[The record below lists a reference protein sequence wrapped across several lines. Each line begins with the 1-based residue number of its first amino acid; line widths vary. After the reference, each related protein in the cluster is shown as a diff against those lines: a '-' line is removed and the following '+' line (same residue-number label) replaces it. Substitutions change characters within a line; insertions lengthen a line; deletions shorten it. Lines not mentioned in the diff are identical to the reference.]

1 MSRRRAWA
9 MPMVLSWVGPTAR
22 RWFVAAALGALLNAA
37 AFWLLLTSATQSVS
51 CLRQPV
57 PLLSALGGC
66 LVPGAMG
73 LALSLVLILGYAAV
87 QQVIA
92 LKLQNELALDTT
104 EEIVRA
110 VDSLPY
116 EILEDNAFQ
125 SRYGLALRE
134 ASGQL
139 FSLGGSV
146 VRVLSS
152 GAAAAVIGIQL
163 AQLSPPLSLTVAAA
177 AIPIFLGEWLTAR
190 AVVRLINESAP
201 HIMRLQVLTRYQA
214 DPRVQR
220 DLRILRSRLIPDQY
234 RQVRR
239 AYVPLVSRMAR
250 RTAAARGAVGA
261 SQFILLMA
269 ALTLVAYFVSR
280 GWVSWEALLVF
291 APAAYAFVFQVQ
303 ALSSDLGRIVEA
315 VSVLGLLA
323 TVGAVVG
330 TPTSVRALA
339 APSTERT
346 PGVELTRVDY
356 RYPSRSELSLA
367 GVTVDLGAGLHV
379 VVGPNGSGK
388 TTLLKVVS
396 GLLHPTAGNL
406 RYRGPVAEC
415 RTLVSGV
422 MQDPAPLQVTA
433 REYVTA
439 ASGGAGTRDDRL
451 LRTLTQVGMLKTLE
465 EAAGGVDTV
474 LGLGFGGEAELSGGQ
489 WKRLAIARALYQESL
504 ILVLD
509 EPETGLD
516 VDGMVMLRRVLHCER
531 ECRLVLLATHMPELM
546 RAADSI
552 LVVSGGRLLE
562 HGSHAELAARGG
574 YYATEILGRG
584 A

>member
-1 MSRRRAWA
+1 MSRRRAAAMAGVLGWA
-9 MPMVLSWVGPTAR
+9 GPTAR

-73 LALSLVLILGYAAV
+73 LALSLMLILGYAAV

-234 RQVRR
+234 QLVRR

-261 SQFILLMA
+261 IQFVLLMG

-323 TVGAVVG
+323 TVGAVG
-330 TPTSVRALA
+330 TPTSVRPVA
-339 APSTERT
+339 APSPERA
-346 PGVELTRVDY
+346 PGVELARVDY
-356 RYPSRSELSLA
+356 RYPSRSELSLD
-367 GVTVDLGAGLHV
+367 GVTVDLGVGLHV

-396 GLLHPTAGNL
+396 GLLDPTMGNL
-406 RYRGPVAEC
+406 RYREPVAGW

-451 LRTLTQVGMLKTLE
+451 LRILTLVGMLKTLE

-474 LGLGFGGEAELSGGQ
+474 LGLGFGGETELSGGE

-562 HGSHAELAARGG
+562 HGSHAELAAQGG
-574 YYATEILGRG
+574 YYAKEILGG
-584 A
+584 DA